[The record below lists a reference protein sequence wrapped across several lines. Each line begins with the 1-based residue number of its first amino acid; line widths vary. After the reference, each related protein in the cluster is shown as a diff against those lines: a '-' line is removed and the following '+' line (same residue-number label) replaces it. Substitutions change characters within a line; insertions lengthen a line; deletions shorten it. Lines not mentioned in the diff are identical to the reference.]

1 MDPSAVQQIVEE
13 DELDIVLEVSID
25 ELDVAGVVVGG
36 RLELVGWMLLVDMT
50 LEEVPMTLEVVEMEL
65 DRVLLTLFV
74 DEAVLVVDADGMIL
88 LLLLLVMGALELG
101 ETIGV

>member
-1 MDPSAVQQIVEE
+1 M
-13 DELDIVLEVSID
+13 
-25 ELDVAGVVVGG
+25 AGVVVGG
-36 RLELVGWMLLVDMT
+36 RLELVVWMLLVDT
-50 LEEVPMTLEVVEMEL
+50 ILEEVPMTLEVVEKEL

>member
-1 MDPSAVQQIVEE
+1 LDPSAVQQIVDE
-13 DELDIVLEVSID
+13 DELDTVLEVSID

-74 DEAVLVVDADGMIL
+74 DEVILVVDTDRMIL

-101 ETIGV
+101 EIIGV

>member
-1 MDPSAVQQIVEE
+1 MDPSAVQQIVDE
-13 DELDIVLEVSID
+13 DELDTVLEVSID

-74 DEAVLVVDADGMIL
+74 DEVILVVDTDRMIL

-101 ETIGV
+101 EIIGV